1 MKDDD
6 LHFLLGSLKSD
17 LEHIKRTT
25 DSTNEKLE
33 LIDNRVGTLETWRNG
48 LVIAWMTAVG
58 IFSAMGVTVQ
68 KAIASITNHAG

>member
-25 DSTNEKLE
+25 DSTNEKIE

-48 LVIAWMTAVG
+48 LVVASTTIGTMLVG
-58 IFSAMGVTVQ
+58 LGVSVKSALSALIHHQ
-68 KAIASITNHAG
+68 